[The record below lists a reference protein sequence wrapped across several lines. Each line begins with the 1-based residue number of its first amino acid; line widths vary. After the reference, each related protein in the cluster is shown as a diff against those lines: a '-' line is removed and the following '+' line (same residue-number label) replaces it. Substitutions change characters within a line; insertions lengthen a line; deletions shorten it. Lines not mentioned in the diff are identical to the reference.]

1 MAKKYEV
8 YFVVTDADGNAR
20 PVVMRT
26 WANSPIEAINQ
37 AKKRDKTAKDIVCK
51 LYIPRDE

>member
-37 AKKRDKTAKDIVCK
+37 AKKRDKRYCLQT
-51 LYIPRDE
+51 LYSER